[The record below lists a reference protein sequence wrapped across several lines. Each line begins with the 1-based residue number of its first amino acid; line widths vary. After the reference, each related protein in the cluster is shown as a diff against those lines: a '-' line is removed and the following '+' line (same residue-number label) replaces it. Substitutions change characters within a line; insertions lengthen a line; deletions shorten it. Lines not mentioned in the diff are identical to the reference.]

1 MDRDLESI
9 QEARRLIERAA
20 EAQQVLAGYS
30 QAQID
35 DVVRACAE
43 AAQANAEPLAR
54 LAVEETT
61 YGKVEDKVEKN
72 LFCARD
78 VYNAI
83 KGMKTVG
90 VIREDPQAGIVEMA
104 VPAGVVAAIIPV
116 TNPTSTAIFKALIAV
131 KGRNSVV
138 MSPHPNAA
146 RCIQETARVMS
157 EAAVKAGAPEGAIA
171 CLRLPTMEA
180 TNELMRNRRTAI
192 ILATGGSGL
201 VRAAYSSGKPALGV
215 GPGNV
220 PAYIHASANLPK
232 AVGDILAGKSFD
244 WGTICS
250 SEQHMVVDKAVADQA
265 RLETERQ
272 GGFFLTPE
280 QAASV
285 ARVLIL
291 PDFRVNGKMV
301 GQSPERIAREAG
313 FSVPPGTRALV
324 APLDGIGREHP
335 LSAEKLSPVLSFYP
349 VADWREGLQVCK
361 RLLEFG
367 GMGHTM
373 ALHAGDDQVIRT
385 MALELPAFRLV
396 VNTPSPHGSVGW
408 TTNLSPSMS
417 LGCGTPGGNITS
429 DNISP
434 MHLVNVKRLAY
445 ERRPIDHAHAGQQT
459 SAWQA
464 PAERREILTPR
475 VAERTPPVNPAPT
488 PSSVAPGRARVS
500 VIDRSEI
507 ARIVDR
513 FLTTR
518 GKVPGALPDSR
529 PGVSSCGCAVPTQS
543 SARGQTDEDGGAA
556 PRPVSQEQT
565 PPGKSSVSTPAR
577 PKPVDFVCEDDV
589 RRALTK
595 GEKILLG
602 PRTIVTPAAR
612 DLGQSGE
619 VFLNFR

>member
-9 QEARRLIERAA
+9 QEARRLIEKAA
-20 EAQQVLAGYS
+20 EAQKVLAGYD

-35 DVVRACAE
+35 AVVRICAE

-61 YGKVEDKVEKN
+61 YGKVEDKVQKN

-83 KGMKTVG
+83 KDMKTAG
-90 VIREDPQAGIVEMA
+90 VIREDPQAGVVEMA

-116 TNPTSTAIFKALIAV
+116 TNPTSTAIFKALIAL
-131 KGRNSVV
+131 KGRNSIV

-146 RCIQETARVMS
+146 RCIQETARVMAD
-157 EAAVKAGAPEGAIA
+157 AAVGAGAPEGAVA

-192 ILATGGSGL
+192 ILATGGAGL

-220 PAYIHASANLPK
+220 PAYIHTSADVSK

-250 SEQHMVVDKAVADQA
+250 SEQHMVVDRAVADQA

-285 ARVLIL
+285 ARLLIM

-301 GQSPERIAREAG
+301 GQSPERIAHEAG
-313 FSVPPGTRALV
+313 FNVPPGTRALV
-324 APLDGIGREHP
+324 APLSGVGREHP

-349 VADWREGLQVCK
+349 VADWHEGLEVCR

-373 ALHAGDDQVIRT
+373 ALHARDDQVVRA
-385 MALELPAFRLV
+385 MALVLPAFRLV
-396 VNTPSPHGSVGW
+396 VNTPSTHGSVGW
-408 TTNLSPSMS
+408 TTNLFPSMS
-417 LGCGTPGGNITS
+417 LGCGTPGGNVTS

-434 MHLVNVKRLAY
+434 MHLLNIKRLAW
-445 ERRPIDHAHAGQQT
+445 ERRPVDHAHSGEQPGLRGID
-459 SAWQA
+459 SA
-464 PAERREILTPR
+464 RG
-475 VAERTPPVNPAPT
+475 PVNSSSPPPPARL
-488 PSSVAPGRARVS
+488 SVAAPRTAAGGTAHGA
-500 VIDRSEI
+500 VIDRGEI

-513 FLTTR
+513 FLTAH
-518 GKVPGALPDSR
+518 GKLPGAS
-529 PGVSSCGCAVPTQS
+529 PGSERAGASCECGKPS
-543 SARGQTDEDGGAA
+543 EGSAPADAEAGSNAGST
-556 PRPVSQEQT
+556 
-565 PPGKSSVSTPAR
+565 VSTSPQTGSSGRAQ

-595 GEKILLG
+595 GEKILVG

-612 DLGQSGE
+612 DLGESRE
-619 VFLNFR
+619 VFAGQL

>member
-9 QEARRLIERAA
+9 QEARRLVEKAA
-20 EAQQVLAGYS
+20 EAQKVLAGYD
-30 QAQID
+30 QAKID
-35 DVVRACAE
+35 GVVRACAE
-43 AAQANAEPLAR
+43 AAQAAAEPLAR

-83 KGMKTVG
+83 KDMKTVG
-90 VIREDPQAGIVEMA
+90 VIREDRDAGIVEMA

-116 TNPTSTAIFKALIAV
+116 TNPTSTAIFKALIAL
-131 KGRNSVV
+131 KGRNSIV

-146 RCIQETARVMS
+146 RCIQETARVMA

-220 PAYIHASANLPK
+220 PAYIHSSADVPK

-250 SEQHMVVDKAVADQA
+250 SEQHMVVDKAVAEQA

-272 GGFFLTPE
+272 GGFFLTPG

-285 ARVLIL
+285 ARVLIM

-301 GQSPERIAREAG
+301 GQSPDRIAREAG

-349 VADWREGLQVCK
+349 VADWRDGLDVCK

-373 ALHAGDDQVIRT
+373 ALHARDDQVIRA

-434 MHLVNVKRLAY
+434 MNLVNIKRLAY
-445 ERRPIDHAHAGQQT
+445 ERRPVDHAHAGQQPAARPAT
-459 SAWQA
+459 AGPRAIGVPAIAPPPPPSTPAVAPPASAA
-464 PAERREILTPR
+464 SAVR
-475 VAERTPPVNPAPT
+475 
-488 PSSVAPGRARVS
+488 SSVINRA
-500 VIDRSEI
+500 EI

-513 FLTTR
+513 FLTTH
-518 GKVPGALPDSR
+518 GKVPGAP
-529 PGVSSCGCAVPTQS
+529 PGSALNASSCGCVVPAQPSPQS
-543 SARGQTDEDGGAA
+543 QAAAIGPPSATLEPRKPAA
-556 PRPVSQEQT
+556 ANPAPA
-565 PPGKSSVSTPAR
+565 PAR

-589 RRALTK
+589 RRAVTK
-595 GEKILLG
+595 GEKIFVG
-602 PRTIVTPAAR
+602 PRTIITPAAR
-612 DLGQSGE
+612 DLGESRE
-619 VFLNFR
+619 VFAGLH

>member
-9 QEARRLIERAA
+9 QEARRLIESAA
-20 EAQQVLAGYS
+20 EAQKVLAGYN

-90 VIREDPQAGIVEMA
+90 VIREDSEAGIVEMA

-116 TNPTSTAIFKALIAV
+116 TNPTSTAIFKALIAI

-146 RCIQETARVMS
+146 RCIQETARIMS

-192 ILATGGSGL
+192 ILATGGSGM

-220 PAYIHASANLPK
+220 PAYIHSSADVPK

-272 GGFFLTPE
+272 AGFFLTSE
-280 QAASV
+280 RAAAV
-285 ARVLIL
+285 ARVLIM

-335 LSAEKLSPVLSFYP
+335 LSAEKLSPVLSFYS
-349 VADWREGLQVCK
+349 VADWREGLEVCK

-373 ALHAGDDQVIRT
+373 ALHARDDQVIRA

-434 MHLVNVKRLAY
+434 MHLVNIKRLAY
-445 ERRPIDHAHAGQQT
+445 ERRPADHAHAGQQT
-459 SAWQA
+459 SVRQA
-464 PAERREILTPR
+464 AGEPDRIVIPR
-475 VAERTPPVNPAPT
+475 AVERTPTVKPT
-488 PSSVAPGRARVS
+488 PTTSSAGTVTAGVS

-513 FLTTR
+513 FLTAR
-518 GKVPGALPDSR
+518 GKVPGAPPDSR
-529 PGVSSCGCAVPTQS
+529 PGASSCGCAVPTQH
-543 SARGQTDEDGGAA
+543 SAPSVA
-556 PRPVSQEQT
+556 SQEQSC
-565 PPGKSSVSTPAR
+565 PGKASVSTPSS
-577 PKPVDFVCEDDV
+577 PTPVDFVSEDDV

-595 GEKILLG
+595 GEKIMVG
-602 PRTIVTPAAR
+602 PRTIITPAAR
-612 DLGQSGE
+612 DLGQSAE
-619 VFLNFR
+619 VFADLR

>member
-9 QEARRLIERAA
+9 QEARRLVEQAA
-20 EAQQVLAGYS
+20 EAQKVLAGYS

-35 DVVRACAE
+35 EVVRACAV
-43 AAQANAEPLAR
+43 AAQANVEPLAR

-61 YGKVEDKVEKN
+61 YGKVEDKVQKN

-83 KGMKTVG
+83 KDMKTVG
-90 VIREDPQAGIVEMA
+90 VIRENPEAGVVEMA

-116 TNPTSTAIFKALIAV
+116 TNPTSTAIFKVLIAL
-131 KGRNSVV
+131 KGRNSIV

-146 RCIQETARVMS
+146 RCIQETARVMA

-180 TNELMRNRRTAI
+180 TNELMRNRGTAI
-192 ILATGGSGL
+192 ILATGGAGL

-220 PAYIHASANLPK
+220 PAYIHSSADVPK
-232 AVGDILAGKSFD
+232 AVGDILTGKSFD

-250 SEQHMVVDKAVADQA
+250 SEQHMVVDKAVAEQV

-285 ARVLIL
+285 AQVLIM

-301 GQSPERIAREAG
+301 GQSPERIASEAG
-313 FSVPPGTRALV
+313 FSVPPGTLALV
-324 APLDGIGREHP
+324 APLTGVGREHP

-349 VADWREGLQVCK
+349 VADWREGLQVCR

-373 ALHAGDDQVIRT
+373 ALHGRDDQVIRA

-396 VNTPSPHGSVGW
+396 VNTPAPHGSVGW

-434 MHLVNVKRLAY
+434 MHLVNIKRLAY
-445 ERRPIDHAHAGQQT
+445 AVRPIDHVHAGERA
-459 SAWQA
+459 SALPGPVRAPEISAPRNAA
-464 PAERREILTPR
+464 PAS
-475 VAERTPPVNPAPT
+475 PAVT
-488 PSSVAPGRARVS
+488 AAPARS
-500 VIDRSEI
+500 VIDRAEI

-513 FLTTR
+513 FLTTQ
-518 GKVPGALPDSR
+518 GKVPGAPA
-529 PGVSSCGCAVPTQS
+529 VTNSCGCAAPAQPPVVEKQ
-543 SARGQTDEDGGAA
+543 AA
-556 PRPVSQEQT
+556 
-565 PPGKSSVSTPAR
+565 SSVSEIPTSPPASAGSAR
-577 PKPVDFVCEDDV
+577 PQPRAAQPKPVDFVCEDDV
-589 RRALTK
+589 RRALTS
-595 GEKILLG
+595 GEKIFVG
-602 PRTIVTPAAR
+602 PRTIITPAAR
-612 DLGQSGE
+612 DLGESRE
-619 VFLNFR
+619 VFAGPH

>member
-9 QEARRLIERAA
+9 QEARRLVEKAA
-20 EAQQVLAGYS
+20 EAQKVLAGYS

-43 AAQANAEPLAR
+43 AAQAKAEALAR

-83 KGMKTVG
+83 KDMKTVG

-116 TNPTSTAIFKALIAV
+116 TNPTSTAIFKALIAL
-131 KGRNSVV
+131 KGRNAVV

-146 RCIQETARVMS
+146 RCIQETARVLA
-157 EAAVKAGAPEGAIA
+157 EAAQKTGAPEGAIA

-192 ILATGGSGL
+192 ILATGGAGL

-220 PAYIHASANLPK
+220 PAYIHSSADVPK

-250 SEQHMVVDKAVADQA
+250 SEQHMVVDKAVAEQA
-265 RLETERQ
+265 RIETERQ

-280 QAASV
+280 QAAGV
-285 ARVLIL
+285 ARVLIM

-324 APLDGIGREHP
+324 APLGGIGREYP

-349 VADWREGLQVCK
+349 VADWREGLDVCR

-373 ALHAGDDQVIRT
+373 AIHARDDQVIR
-385 MALELPAFRLV
+385 ALGLELPAFRLV
-396 VNTPSPHGSVGW
+396 VNTPAPHGSVGW

-434 MHLVNVKRLAY
+434 MHLVNIKRLAY
-445 ERRPIDHAHAGQQT
+445 ERRPVDHAHAGQQAAARVAAAPPREI
-459 SAWQA
+459 SLPRGAAPPSSA
-464 PAERREILTPR
+464 PA
-475 VAERTPPVNPAPT
+475 AMPAP
-488 PSSVAPGRARVS
+488 SSSRVVLSS
-500 VIDRSEI
+500 VIDRAEI

-513 FLTTR
+513 FLTSH
-518 GKVPGALPDSR
+518 GKVPGALPG
-529 PGVSSCGCAVPTQS
+529 PVPAASSCGCAVPAQAS
-543 SARGQTDEDGGAA
+543 SPPQAAAGAPA
-556 PRPVSQEQT
+556 GAT
-565 PPGKSSVSTPAR
+565 PPATAGNPPIMSPPGAVAR
-577 PKPVDFVCEDDV
+577 PKPVEFVCEDDV

-595 GEKILLG
+595 GEKIFVG
-602 PRTIVTPAAR
+602 PRTIITPAAR
-612 DLGQSGE
+612 DLGESRE
-619 VFLNFR
+619 VFAGR

>member
-9 QEARRLIERAA
+9 QEARRLIEKAA
-20 EAQQVLAGYS
+20 EAQKVLAGYS

-35 DVVRACAE
+35 GVVRACAE

-90 VIREDPQAGIVEMA
+90 VIREDPEAGIVEMA

-131 KGRNSVV
+131 KGRNSIV

-146 RCIQETARVMS
+146 RCIQEAARIMS
-157 EAAVKAGAPEGAIA
+157 EAAVKAGAPEGTIA

-220 PAYIHASANLPK
+220 PAYIHSSADVPK

-280 QAASV
+280 QAAAV
-285 ARVLIL
+285 ARVLIM

-313 FSVPPGTRALV
+313 FSVPSGTRALV
-324 APLDGIGREHP
+324 APLDGIGRDHP
-335 LSAEKLSPVLSFYP
+335 LSAEKLSPVLSFYS
-349 VADWREGLQVCK
+349 VADWREGLDICK

-373 ALHAGDDQVIRT
+373 ALHARDDQVIRA

-434 MHLVNVKRLAY
+434 MHLVNIKRLAY
-445 ERRPIDHAHAGQQT
+445 ERRPVDHAHAGQQA
-459 SAWQA
+459 SGRPVAVEARQIMVSRV
-464 PAERREILTPR
+464 PELT
-475 VAERTPPVNPAPT
+475 AVNPVPAT
-488 PSSVAPGRARVS
+488 NSSVPGPAGVS

-513 FLTTR
+513 FLTAR
-518 GKVPGALPDSR
+518 GKVPGAPPDSR
-529 PGVSSCGCAVPTQS
+529 AGASSCGCAVPTQP
-543 SARGQTDEDGGAA
+543 SASAEAGGGEVAA
-556 PRPVSQEQT
+556 PRAESQKQI
-565 PPGKSSVSTPAR
+565 PPGKASVSTPTR

-595 GEKILLG
+595 GEKIPIG
-602 PRTIVTPAAR
+602 PRTIITPAAR
-612 DLGQSGE
+612 DLGQSRE
-619 VFLNFR
+619 VFAELR